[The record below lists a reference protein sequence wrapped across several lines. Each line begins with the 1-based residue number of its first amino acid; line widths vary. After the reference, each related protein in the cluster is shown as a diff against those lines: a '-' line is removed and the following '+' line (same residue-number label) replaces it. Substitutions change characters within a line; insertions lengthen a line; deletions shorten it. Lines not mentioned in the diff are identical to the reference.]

1 MEPVGTVVATRY
13 HNVVCALMLS
23 KPTISIGYGEK
34 NAVLMAD
41 MGLADYCQP
50 VDHLDV
56 GRLIE
61 QFTDLESHA
70 ARLQQ
75 TITAGNVAKAP
86 LVQRQ
91 LAELSEVLFRL
102 PTRAQPG
109 SPPSPGPRGRARPHP
124 GPKLTPGR
132 VSPA

>member
-1 MEPVGTVVATRY
+1 MEPAGTVVATRY
-13 HNVVCALMLS
+13 HNAVCALMQS
-23 KPTISIGYGEK
+23 KPTISIGYGDK
-34 NAVLMAD
+34 SAVLMTD
-41 MGLADYCQP
+41 MGLEDYCQP
-50 VDHLDV
+50 VNHLDV

-102 PTRAQPG
+102 PT
-109 SPPSPGPRGRARPHP
+109 PGPAGQPAVTGAAR
-124 GPKLTPGR
+124 
-132 VSPA
+132 

>member
-1 MEPVGTVVATRY
+1 
-13 HNVVCALMLS
+13 MLS

-50 VDHLDV
+50 VNDLDV

-70 ARLQQ
+70 ARLRQ
-75 TITAGNVAKAP
+75 TITAGNAAKAP
-86 LVQRQ
+86 LVERQ
-91 LAELSEVLFRL
+91 LAELSEVLFGL
-102 PTRAQPG
+102 PA
-109 SPPSPGPRGRARPHP
+109 PGPAGQMTGAMSA
-124 GPKLTPGR
+124 GYWS
-132 VSPA
+132 SPLA